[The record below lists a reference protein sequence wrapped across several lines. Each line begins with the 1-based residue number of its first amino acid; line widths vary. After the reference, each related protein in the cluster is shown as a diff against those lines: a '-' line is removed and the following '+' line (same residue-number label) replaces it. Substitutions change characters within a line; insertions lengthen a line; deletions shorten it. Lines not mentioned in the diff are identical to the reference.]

1 MPTTRSRL
9 GVIFLTVFIDL
20 VGFGLIIPILPF
32 YAQSMGVAGLGFGAL
47 IGAFSFAQFFATV
60 VLGRLSDRVGRRPV
74 ILASI
79 LLGAVGYTAF
89 AFAHVYWLLLLARLV
104 AGFAAGN
111 LSVAQAYIADVTS
124 PTERSRGMGLV
135 GAAFGL
141 GFIVGPALGGVAGHY
156 GGPEAV
162 GLLAAGLCLANFVSA
177 FFILGESLQAE
188 HRVSRRLL
196 DIEHI
201 KAGLRQPRMRPAFL
215 VFAIVPFAFS
225 GYMVALPLFADAT
238 FGWGEKELGLFFTVI
253 GAVAAFVQGYFF
265 GKLSRRVS
273 DRRLA
278 MTGVFG
284 MALAIAAMPLV
295 RHGPM
300 LYVWAFVLAF
310 ANSIGAPA
318 LTGIISSL
326 AGTTEQGAMLGA
338 AQSLSALGRFSGP
351 FLFGEIYDRIGTA
364 EAFFTAAAFMGIA
377 WVFAIRIPMSS
388 TQHQGTESSPRPREA
403 APD

>member
-1 MPTTRSRL
+1 MPATRSRL

-32 YAQSMGVAGLGFGAL
+32 YAKSMGVAGLGFGAL
-47 IGAFSFAQFFATV
+47 IGAFSFAQFLATV
-60 VLGRLSDRVGRRPV
+60 ILGRLSDRVGRRPV

-79 LLGAVGYTAF
+79 LLGMVGYTAF
-89 AFAHVYWLLLLARLV
+89 AFAHAYWLLLVARLI

-124 PTERSRGMGLV
+124 PAERSRGMGLV

-162 GLLAAGLCLANFVSA
+162 GLLAAGLCLTNFASA
-177 FFILGESLQAE
+177 YFILGESLRLE
-188 HRVSRRLL
+188 HRVARRLL

-201 KAGLRQPRMRPAFL
+201 KTGLRQPHIRPAFL
-215 VFAIVPFAFS
+215 VFALVPFAFS

-238 FGWGEKELGLFFTVI
+238 FGWAEKQLGLFFTVV
-253 GAVAAFVQGYFF
+253 GAVSAFVQGYFF
-265 GKLSRRVS
+265 GRLSRRVS
-273 DRRLA
+273 DRRMA
-278 MTGVFG
+278 MAGVLG
-284 MALAIAAMPLV
+284 MAVAIAAMPLV
-295 RHGPM
+295 RHGNV
-300 LYVWAFVLAF
+300 LYAWAFVLAF

-318 LTGIISSL
+318 LTGIISTL

-351 FLFGEIYDRIGTA
+351 FLFGEIYDRIGA
-364 EAFFTAAAFMGIA
+364 AAAFFAAAAAMGIA
-377 WVFAIRIPMSS
+377 WLFAIRIRQPSRES
-388 TQHQGTESSPRPREA
+388 TGGDGATVPHPA
-403 APD
+403 AAE